1 MTQSSKILGN
11 IVVTMMGRIY
21 TGLLT
26 FVIVAIFLPRVLTG
40 EGFGIYAFY
49 STLFIILGVIVD
61 FGSNTIAVREGA
73 RAPDRLG
80 AIVHTLTLL
89 RFRMGLL
96 CFGVA
101 LVFALVFEEAWQERL
116 LVAGAA
122 LHLLFHSIGGF
133 GAIFHVQMKFS
144 AVVFAGALGQTAF
157 FAASLVLFAC
167 GRAEP
172 GLYLVAFG
180 AGCALSNVVF
190 FFRGRRLVDRSITA
204 ERRDGGRLFREAL
217 PLGISAMVS
226 IAYFHVDTILLRP
239 LQGEEAVGLYN
250 AAFRLLTFAILFP
263 VYFNQVILPLISRL
277 ATADPGRLR
286 RVVERAVLYMGVA
299 GIPITVSLLF
309 LSEQVLRLIYPEPF
323 ARGAGCLTILGI
335 AVAIIFVT
343 YPYVSTLIAIGR
355 QKSYT
360 WIAVI
365 GLALNVLLNLIWIPL
380 YSIEGAA
387 WATVVTEAFVL
398 CAAVYC
404 VRRWARF
411 WALDRRLFRI
421 APVAGIMAA
430 ASWWLSDGPMAVV
443 LPGLGLLYGS
453 ALFLFR
459 FLPFDLGD
467 EDRD

>member
-1 MTQSSKILGN
+1 MTQSSKIFEN
-11 IVVTMMGRIY
+11 VVLTMVGRIY
-21 TGLLT
+21 TGVLT

-73 RAPDRLG
+73 RAPERLG
-80 AIVHTLTLL
+80 AIVHSLTLL
-89 RFRMGLL
+89 RLRMGLL
-96 CFGVA
+96 CFVA
-101 LVFALVFEEAWQERL
+101 AIVLAFIFEETWQERL

-122 LHLLFHSIGGF
+122 LHLLFHSVGGF

-144 AVVFAGALGQTAF
+144 AVVFASALGHTAF
-157 FAASLVLFAC
+157 FAASLVLFVC
-167 GRAEP
+167 GWDEP

-180 AGCALSNVVF
+180 AGYALSNVVF
-190 FFRGRRLVDRSITA
+190 FYRGRRLVDGPITA
-204 ERRDGGRLFREAL
+204 ERGEAGRLFREAL

-263 VYFNQVILPLISRL
+263 VYFNQVILPVISRL
-277 ATADPGRLR
+277 ATDDPGRLR

-299 GIPITVSLLF
+299 GIPIAVTLFF

-323 ARGAGCLTILGI
+323 ARAAGCLTILGL

-343 YPYVSTLIAIGR
+343 YPHVSTLIAVGR

-360 WIAVI
+360 WIASI
-365 GLALNVLLNLIWIPL
+365 GLVLNVLLNLIWIPL

-404 VRRWARF
+404 VRSRVRF

-421 APVAGIMAA
+421 VPVAGIMAA
-430 ASWWLSDGPMAVV
+430 ASWWFSNEPMALV
-443 LPGLGLLYGS
+443 LPGLGLLYVG
-453 ALFLFR
+453 ALFLFG
-459 FLPFDLGD
+459 FLPFDMGD